1 MALELK
7 TMKHWT
13 WLLILALPLS
23 IYGALFWGSYP
34 LSASAVH
41 QALWAMVTHGPESQ
55 AVIIIRDLRLARIG
69 LALATGMALAVSGA
83 VFQGLLR
90 NPLADP
96 FTLGVSSG
104 AACAVALVLGLGL
117 AWSLP
122 LVALGGALGAMAL
135 VLVLSHLA
143 GGFSR
148 TSLVLGGIVVSTFL
162 GAIIAL
168 IKALNEES
176 VTSIVFWIMG
186 SFQGRGLEHLW
197 LMLPYLILGLVI
209 IMAFSRELDLL
220 AVDADQAALV
230 GVHVGRSRVA
240 LLLGAGLLTAAA
252 VSVSGIIGFVG
263 LVVPHLIRLI
273 MGPST
278 RPLIFYSA
286 LVGGVLLLWSD
297 VLARII
303 LPQGAELPVGVVTAL
318 FGGPVFCL
326 ILAKKEYK

>member
-1 MALELK
+1 MIWTK
-7 TMKHWT
+7 KNWT
-13 WLLILALPLS
+13 WLLLLAVPLS
-23 IYGALFWGSYP
+23 IYGALFWGSFP
-34 LSASAVH
+34 LPATAVH
-41 QALWAMVTHGPESQ
+41 QALWDMVTQNAETQ
-55 AVIIIRDLRLARIG
+55 ALIIVRDIRLSRIILAFC
-69 LALATGMALAVSGA
+69 TGAALAVSGA

-96 FTLGVSSG
+96 FTLGISSG
-104 AACAVALVLGLGL
+104 AACAAAVVLGLGL
-117 AWSLP
+117 ACPLP
-122 LVALGGALGAMAL
+122 LAALVGALLAMAL
-135 VLVLSHLA
+135 VLFLAHLA

-186 SFQGRGLEHLW
+186 SFQGRGFAHLG
-197 LMLPYLILGLVI
+197 LMLPYLGVGLLIIL
-209 IMAFSRELDLL
+209 AFSRELDLL
-220 AVDADQAALV
+220 TVDADHAALV
-230 GVHVGRSRVA
+230 GVNVGQSRVA

-252 VSVSGIIGFVG
+252 VSVSGIIGFIG

-273 MGPST
+273 QGPST

-286 LVGGVLLLWSD
+286 LVGGTLLLWSD
-297 VLARII
+297 VLARTI

-326 ILAKKEYK
+326 ILAKKNTHD